1 MKNKTLVSIL
11 LVVAIIVVANLV
23 SQRLYYR
30 MDLTENGQYT
40 LSKPTRDILRSLNE
54 PVTVT
59 AYFSGNMPP
68 DIEKAKRDFQ
78 EMLVEF
84 VNLSKGQLDYQFI
97 DPTEDAQKQEALQ
110 AGIQPVMINVR
121 EKDQAKQQQA
131 FLGAIVRAGGEQE
144 ILPFLPPGEPI
155 EYDLARAIK
164 KLSVKEK
171 PSLGLVQGHGE
182 PGMAELGQVME
193 ELNVLYSVENVG
205 LEAESSI
212 PDRFRTVAI
221 VAPKD
226 TIPPGQL
233 AKLDDYLSRG
243 GKLFIAMNAVQ
254 GDFQS
259 ATGSVIHTGLEDW
272 LATKG
277 LKVENSFAIDA
288 QCGTVQVQQ
297 QQGFFTIRTPVQF
310 PFLPIITN
318 FPEHPATKG
327 LEQAVMTF
335 ASPMQ
340 FTGSDGVSFTPIA
353 LTSVKSGVVTPPTY
367 FDINKQWTDA
377 DFPMSNLIVGGV
389 LEGKLAG
396 EANARIIVIGD
407 GDFPVSGQQGRQN
420 PDNISLM
427 ANSIDWLSDDTG
439 LIELRTKAVATRPIS
454 QEYLSEDASGKRNF
468 LKYFNFGLPIMLV
481 LLYGFLRF
489 QREKRIRLKRMQERY
504 V

>member
-11 LVVAIIVVANLV
+11 LVIAIIVVANLI
-23 SQRLYYR
+23 SQQLYFR

-40 LSKPTRDILRSLNE
+40 LSKPTRDILRNLAE

-59 AYFSGNMPP
+59 AYFSENMPP

-78 EMLVEF
+78 EMLVEYA
-84 VNLSKGQLDYQFI
+84 NLSKGRVDYQFI
-97 DPTEDAQKQEALQ
+97 DPKDDAQKQEALQ
-110 AGIQPVMINVR
+110 SGIQPVMITLR

-131 FLGAIVRAGGEQE
+131 FLGAVIRAGGQQE
-144 ILPFLPPGEPI
+144 VLPFLPPGAPI
-155 EYDLARAIK
+155 EYNLARAIK

-171 PSLGLVQGHGE
+171 PSVGLVQGHGE

-193 ELNVLYSVENVG
+193 ELNVLYSIENID
-205 LEAESSI
+205 LEAEASI
-212 PDRFRTVAI
+212 PDRFRAVAI
-221 VAPKD
+221 VAPAD
-226 TIPPGQL
+226 TIPPTQL

-259 ATGSVIHTGLEDW
+259 ATGSASYTGLEGW
-272 LATKG
+272 LAGKG
-277 LKVENSFAIDA
+277 LKVESSFAIDA

-310 PFLPIITN
+310 PFLPVITN

-327 LEQAVMTF
+327 LEQVVMTF

-340 FTGSDGVSFTPIA
+340 FTGGEGVSFTPLA
-353 LTSVKSGVVTPPTY
+353 LTSVKSGVINPPAY
-367 FDINKQWTDA
+367 FDINKQWADA
-377 DFPMSNLIVGGV
+377 DFPLGSLIVGGV

-396 EANARIIVIGD
+396 EAVSRIVVFGD
-407 GDFPVSGQQGRQN
+407 GDFPVSGQQGMQN
-420 PDNISLM
+420 PDNLSLM

-454 QEYLSEDASGKRNF
+454 QEYLSDDASGKRNF
-468 LKYFNFGLPIMLV
+468 LKYLNFGLPILLV
-481 LLYGFLRF
+481 LLYGFFRM
-489 QREKRIRLKRMQERY
+489 QRQKQIRLKRMQERY